1 MKPTADSVCRDIL
14 DALIN
19 FKPINLTC
27 FSFRSAY
34 PSGDK
39 RFITLY

>member
-1 MKPTADSVCRDIL
+1 MKPTADSVFGDL
-14 DALIN
+14 LHALIN
-19 FKPINLTC
+19 FKLNLTC
-27 FSFRSAY
+27 FSFKGAY